1 MSSVKISYNHSS
13 GYYTIY
19 TDEGSISFGGF
30 SELQELLSRERFA
43 FLKSYSL
50 NRTFLKKVACKHHR
64 VKDKGGS
71 IGKDGRSSKRRF
83 DVPLKANVST
93 LKRNQRVSRD
103 DTIEAE
109 KARRLELYKEE
120 IELCKY
126 NMQVCVNKAK
136 QHHDLQYFLP
146 YKDFY
151 LEYLYYTCGKRYL
164 SKANESALLK
174 RFLNLVG

>member
-1 MSSVKISYNHSS
+1 MSSVKISYNRSN

-30 SELQELLSRERFA
+30 SELQELLRKERFS
-43 FLKSYSL
+43 FLGAYAL
-50 NRTFLKKVACKHHR
+50 NKTFLKRVACKHH
-64 VKDKGGS
+64 KGE
-71 IGKDGRSSKRRF
+71 GKDGRSAVRRF
-83 DVPLKANVST
+83 DVPLKADVRS
-93 LKRNQRVSRD
+93 KVYSYKKPD
-103 DTIEAE
+103 D
-109 KARRLELYKEE
+109 KSKRLELYKEE

-126 NMQVCVNKAK
+126 NMQVCVNKAR
-136 QHHDLQYFLP
+136 QHHDLQYFLA

>member
-1 MSSVKISYNHSS
+1 MAVKISYNRSN

-30 SELQELLSRERFA
+30 SELQELLKKERFA
-43 FLKSYSL
+43 FLRLYSL
-50 NRTFLKKVACKHHR
+50 NRTFLKSVACKHHR
-64 VKDKGGS
+64 ANGS
-71 IGKDGRSSKRRF
+71 VDGRGAKRRF
-83 DVPLKANVST
+83 DVPLKADVSA
-93 LKRNQRVSRD
+93 LKRNQRVANGNGP
-103 DTIEAE
+103 EAE
-109 KARRLELYKEE
+109 RARRLELYKEE

-136 QHHDLQYFLP
+136 QHHDLQYFLA

-151 LEYLYYTCGKRYL
+151 LEYLYYTCGRRYL